1 MTEIDDHERRLAA
14 ALARIGAAAERLAEP
29 PPDAQ
34 SRAEAEPDSAAEV
47 ESARLAR
54 LLDAAQAQNDD
65 LTARLDLARERQAA
79 TVDTLEQRIASQTRQ
94 IDAQGIEVQRL
105 RMVNVQLREA
115 LRSLREALTAGA
127 ADAGQINR
135 AMQAEIEAMR
145 TARQIEASELD
156 TLLAALEPHLA
167 AAEAA
172 EALDG
177 GPVAEGATPD
187 APPRDAPATP
197 TAVDEG
203 PVAASPE
210 DSDART

>member
-1 MTEIDDHERRLAA
+1 MTEIDDHEKRLAA

-54 LLDAAQAQNDD
+54 LLDAAQTQNAE
-65 LTARLDLARERQAA
+65 LAGRLDLARERQAA
-79 TVDTLEQRIASQTRQ
+79 TVDTLEQRIASLTRQ

-177 GPVAEGATPD
+177 GPVAEDATPD
-187 APPRDAPATP
+187 ATATS
-197 TAVDEG
+197 TAVEES